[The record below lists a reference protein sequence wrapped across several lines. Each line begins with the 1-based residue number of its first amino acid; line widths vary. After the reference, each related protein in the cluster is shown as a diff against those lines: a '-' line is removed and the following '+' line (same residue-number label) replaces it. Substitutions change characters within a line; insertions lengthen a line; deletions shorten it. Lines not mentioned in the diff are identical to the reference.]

1 MNFKLTRYV
10 CALAMLLGMA
20 CTIQPSW
27 SADSLY
33 KRLGG
38 YDAIAGFVDTAFPR
52 VAAHPQLTHLFRGH
66 SGVSQMRQRQLIVDA
81 LCAASGGPCLYTG
94 RDMKPVH
101 TGLGITSGQWAI
113 FAEILSA
120 AANERGFAK
129 SDKSEFLE
137 LLATRFKPDIVEK
150 P

>member
-1 MNFKLTRYV
+1 MNFRLTRHI
-10 CALAMLLGMA
+10 CLLAMLLA
-20 CTIQPSW
+20 IVCTIQPSW

-52 VAAHPQLTHLFRGH
+52 VATHPQLTHLFRGH
-66 SGVSQMRQRQLIVDA
+66 SGISQMRQRQLIVDA
-81 LCAASGGPCLYTG
+81 LCAASGGPCFYTG
-94 RDMKPVH
+94 REMKPVH
-101 TGLGITSGQWAI
+101 VGLGITSAQWAI
-113 FAEILSA
+113 FTEILSSV
-120 AANERGFAK
+120 ANERGFAK

-137 LLATRFKPDIVEK
+137 LLATRFKPDVVEK

>member
-1 MNFKLTRYV
+1 MNAKRSFRAFL
-10 CALAMLLGMA
+10 A
-20 CTIQPSW
+20 CTLAITLGTLPAW
-27 SADSLY
+27 AADSLY

-52 VAAHPQLTHLFRGH
+52 VAAHPQLTQFFRGH
-66 SGVSQMRQRQLIVDA
+66 AQISQMRQRQLIVDA

-101 TGLGITSGQWAI
+101 VGLGITSAQWEI
-113 FAEILSA
+113 FIEVLSV
-120 AANERGFAK
+120 AANERGFAATEK
-129 SDKSEFLE
+129 KEFLQ